1 MFLAG
6 AGQDGAP
13 MQDICPS
20 THKNAHIYIRC
31 LHDACR
37 ILGGEHKLA
46 EYLGVDVRSIENWLN
61 GIGYPPDSV
70 FLRCTDLIEIAPKN
84 N

>member
-1 MFLAG
+1 
-6 AGQDGAP
+6 

-31 LHDACR
+31 LHDACL

-46 EYLGVDVRSIENWLN
+46 DYLGVDVQSVEQWLL
-61 GIGYPPDSV
+61 GRGHPPDWV
-70 FLRCTDLIEIAPKN
+70 FLRCTDLIERNARN
-84 N
+84 GL